1 MVKVHVAKN
10 ETLRE
15 KLLLTGTVRAENV
28 ATILSAEEGKIS
40 RLPVRE
46 GDEVDSNS
54 VVAMI
59 SPLLREDII
68 NAARSAVQIKEAE
81 LKKNPG
87 NAKISNELA
96 QAREDYRFSLKQYKE
111 KTVVSPLK
119 GVVSQRLVDPGD
131 MVPAKTKLFEVLSKE
146 KLLVDVPVSEM
157 DIAKLT
163 RGQKSEIWIDA
174 FPGRAFQGVLRRIHP
189 GINTTTRHGLVE
201 IELTGDFSGLNP
213 GMFARVRFI
222 TRTLEDIIAIPTEA
236 IIERPDHKACFIV
249 RDGRAEEKI
258 LETGLETG
266 GSIEIISGISRGD
279 AIVIEGQQQLKT
291 GAPVKI
297 QAERTA
303 PAKTERSEG

>member
-1 MVKVHVAKN
+1 MKIGESMSRKISIIFLLLLAWLNYSCESKGTVQTQSEGVKPKMVKVHVAKN

-46 GDEVDSNS
+46 GDKVDSNS

-87 NAKISNELA
+87 NEKISNELA

-174 FPGRAFQGVLRRIHP
+174 FPGRTFQGVLRRIHP
-189 GINTTTRHGLVE
+189 G
-201 IELTGDFSGLNP
+201 
-213 GMFARVRFI
+213 
-222 TRTLEDIIAIPTEA
+222 
-236 IIERPDHKACFIV
+236 
-249 RDGRAEEKI
+249 
-258 LETGLETG
+258 
-266 GSIEIISGISRGD
+266 
-279 AIVIEGQQQLKT
+279 
-291 GAPVKI
+291 
-297 QAERTA
+297 
-303 PAKTERSEG
+303 